1 MSYNEVELE
10 LIILSKKYF
19 YYFFQEIIVFVDT
32 PNKKLFCRLCGRVFK
47 DPVIVSCGVS
57 ILVSNT

>member
-1 MSYNEVELE
+1 MS
-10 LIILSKKYF
+10 
-19 YYFFQEIIVFVDT
+19 FQEILVFVDT

-57 ILVSNT
+57 TKFGVTDMHVLYLTNSVETLKA